1 MGRKRSRSDRVK
13 YFKAP
18 FCKENYSSHN
28 KRRHITKCTKYC
40 DIDASTKK
48 SFFDIGRSSGSQATL
63 HAFSGP
69 HRIPLCTLIDKDI
82 VDIIIGNMMFH
93 PEDMDGVT

>member
-18 FCKENYSSHN
+18 FNKENYSSHKN
-28 KRRHITKCTKYC
+28 RMHITKWTKYYELG
-40 DIDASTKK
+40 ARAKK
-48 SFFDIGRSSGSQATL
+48 SFFEIGSSSGSQATL

-69 HRIPLCTLIDKDI
+69 RSIPLRMLINKDI
-82 VDIIIGNMMFH
+82 VDIIIGDMMFH
-93 PEDMDGVT
+93 P